1 MFEKRNVWQEGG
13 REGSVMQKGRK
24 ERCKARGRNDKKVE
38 GKEGNA
44 ER

>member
-1 MFEKRNVWQEGG
+1 MAIRWKGRKIRQE
-13 REGSVMQKGRK
+13 GRK

-44 ER
+44 GR